1 MTGIASSSSA
11 KSRRTLRLPDGRTA
25 IAFGLHLSRFL
36 LSTMLLSWGVFALGF
51 LLLGGGSLDGMM
63 HQLDNLARR
72 YVEADAARVQSFR
85 DLFLAA
91 HLAVTIL
98 RSEERRVGTECV
110 STCRS
115 RWSPYH

>member
-1 MTGIASSSSA
+1 MTSIASSSSA

-51 LLLGGGSLDGMM
+51 LLLGGGSLD
-63 HQLDNLARR
+63 DLARR

-98 RSEERRVGTECV
+98 LIILRRNRIVPAQLPEGI
-110 STCRS
+110 RD
-115 RWSPYH
+115 HG

>member
-72 YVEADAARVQSFR
+72 YVEADAARVQ
-85 DLFLAA
+85 
-91 HLAVTIL
+91 
-98 RSEERRVGTECV
+98 RSEERRVGNESV
-110 STCRS
+110 RTCRF

>member
-51 LLLGGGSLDGMM
+51 LLLGGASLDGMM

-72 YVEADAARVQSFR
+72 YVEADAVRVQSFR

-98 RSEERRVGTECV
+98 LIILRRDRIVPAQLPEGI
-110 STCRS
+110 RD
-115 RWSPYH
+115 HG

>member
-1 MTGIASSSSA
+1 MTSIASSSSA

-72 YVEADAARVQSFR
+72 YVEADAAREGPDPAWRAARPGR
-85 DLFLAA
+85 D
-91 HLAVTIL
+91 
-98 RSEERRVGTECV
+98 RRD
-110 STCRS
+110 TCRMLF
-115 RWSPYH
+115 RGDTTPRRI

>member
-63 HQLDNLARR
+63 HQPDNLARR
-72 YVEADAARVQSFR
+72 YVEAAAARVQYFP
-85 DLFLAA
+85 DLFLSA
-91 HLAVTIL
+91 HPAPPLPLPLLPRA
-98 RSEERRVGTECV
+98 
-110 STCRS
+110 
-115 RWSPYH
+115 

>member
-11 KSRRTLRLPDGRTA
+11 KSRRALRLPDGRTA

-63 HQLDNLARR
+63 HQLDNLTRR
-72 YVEADAARVQSFR
+72 YVAAAAGRAPSFG
-85 DLFLAA
+85 DLVPAA
-91 HLAVTIL
+91 TPT
-98 RSEERRVGTECV
+98 RP
-110 STCRS
+110 
-115 RWSPYH
+115 SPPPSL

>member
-1 MTGIASSSSA
+1 MHDTASSSPA
-11 KSRRTLRLPDGRTA
+11 ETRGARRLPDGRTA

-63 HQLDNLARR
+63 HQLDNIARR

-85 DLFLAA
+85 DIFFTA

-98 RSEERRVGTECV
+98 LIILRRDRIVPAQLPERIRDNG
-110 STCRS
+110 
-115 RWSPYH
+115 

>member
-1 MTGIASSSSA
+1 MTGAPSSQIAET
-11 KSRRTLRLPDGRTA
+11 RRRIRLPDGRTA

-63 HQLDNLARR
+63 HQLNNLARR
-72 YVEADAARVQSFR
+72 YVEADPARVQSFR
-85 DLFLAA
+85 DLFLAV

-98 RSEERRVGTECV
+98 LIVLRRDRIVPAPLPERICDHG
-110 STCRS
+110 
-115 RWSPYH
+115 

>member
-1 MTGIASSSSA
+1 MYFFFSSRRRHTRCALMTGVQTCALPIFASSSSA

-72 YVEADAARVQSFR
+72 YVEEIGR
-85 DLFLAA
+85 A
-91 HLAVTIL
+91 HV
-98 RSEERRVGTECV
+98 
-110 STCRS
+110 
-115 RWSPYH
+115 

>member
-1 MTGIASSSSA
+1 MTDIASSSTA
-11 KSRRTLRLPDGRTA
+11 ETRRARRLPDGRAA

-63 HQLDNLARR
+63 HQLNNIARR

-85 DLFLAA
+85 DIFLAA
-91 HLAVTIL
+91 HLGVTIL
-98 RSEERRVGTECV
+98 LTILRRDRIVPAQLPERICDNG
-110 STCRS
+110 
-115 RWSPYH
+115 